1 MSYTDKSQFKI
12 PRHIVQPGAVNIETI
27 TADKTLD
34 YRSATYQ
41 IITSD
46 GSSQNDL
53 NLPETVDG
61 AMFWVKTKAASNQ
74 NLRVMS
80 GSSAVATLTAAGQSA
95 LFVCDGSVWD
105 VVFHG

>member
-1 MSYTDKSQFKI
+1 MAFSDKQEFRI
-12 PRHIVQPGAVNIETI
+12 PRHIVQPGAVN
-27 TADKTLD
+27 
-34 YRSATYQ
+34 
-41 IITSD
+41 
-46 GSSQNDL
+46 
-53 NLPETVDG
+53 G

-80 GSSAVATLTAAGQSA
+80 GASPVATLTAAGQSA

>member
-1 MSYTDKSQFKI
+1 MAFSDKQEFRI

-46 GSSQNDL
+46 GGSQNDL
-53 NLPETVDG
+53 NLPEVVNG

-80 GSSAVATLTAAGQSA
+80 GASPVATLTAAGQSA